1 MRRFISLLFFIFLT
15 ACSTPQTVS
24 VDVERERV
32 DVYVDAFSEAWLPAL
47 YMCAERSPVWL
58 VARTPSVDAANL
70 ILRVNSNPE
79 PDAAAYAVG
88 EIEFVLAVN
97 DANPVE
103 MLSAD
108 EIRAIYSGQVT
119 NWAQLG
125 GDDAPIQLWAYAPE
139 TGLNGVLLGRGTLSS
154 LAYQAQSPRAMR
166 DALASDS
173 AAVGILPVEMEFAE
187 AGIRRIPSAEMKF
200 PVLLMLPDEQ
210 DGLKSLA
217 ACLQEK

>member
-1 MRRFISLLFFIFLT
+1 MRRFLPLLFFLFLT
-15 ACSTPQTVS
+15 ACATPQAIS

-47 YMCAERSPVWL
+47 YTCAERSPVWL
-58 VARTPSVDAANL
+58 VARTPNVDAAKL
-70 ILRVNSNPE
+70 ILHVTPNPE
-79 PDAAAYAVG
+79 PGIAAYAVG

-103 MLSAD
+103 MLTAD
-108 EIRAIYSGQVT
+108 EIRAIYTGQVT
-119 NWAQLG
+119 NWSQLG
-125 GDDAPIQLWAYAPE
+125 GDDASIQVWAYTPE
-139 TGLNGVLLGRGTLSS
+139 TGLNGILLGQGILSS

-173 AAVGILPVEMEFAE
+173 AAVGILPVEMESTE
-187 AGIRRIPSAEMKF
+187 AGIRHIPSAEMKF

-210 DGLKSLA
+210 DGLKLLA